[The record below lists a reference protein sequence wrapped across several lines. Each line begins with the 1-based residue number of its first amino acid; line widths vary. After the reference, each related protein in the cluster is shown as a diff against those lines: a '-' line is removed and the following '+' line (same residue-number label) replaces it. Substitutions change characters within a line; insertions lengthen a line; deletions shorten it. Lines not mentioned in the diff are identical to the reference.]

1 MKTWTIP
8 VATAQQFVANDYV
21 SACTATIE
29 CDLPLDGWH
38 RLIVEFDEPIHT
50 HDGKTISKAK
60 YSPCGYKHDVDI
72 NGELHSITINNGMTA
87 SGEIVPLDEPIHC
100 YFFTLFNEAGQLVDG
115 HCTLDADGFQSNK
128 S

>member
-1 MKTWTIP
+1 MKTWSKPKAIGQEF
-8 VATAQQFVANDYV
+8 AANEYI

-29 CDLPLDGWH
+29 CDLPLDGWR

-50 HDGKTISKAK
+50 HDGKTISKAR

-72 NGELHSITINNGMTA
+72 NGELRSITINKGINA
-87 SGEIVPLDEPIHC
+87 DGETVPLDEPIHC

-115 HCTLDADGFQSNK
+115 HCTLNADGFQSNK